1 VEQLSDKD
9 IKETK
14 DSKENMYE
22 LLIHIHNSY
31 NIINIY
37 MIPSLKKY
45 ITEFL
50 GTLLLAFVVLST
62 GNWMAIGSALAIG
75 CYLGAPISGAAYNP
89 AVALCYLASNK
100 INTTEI
106 VPYIVFEILG
116 AMVAYCLYKMTLSSS
131 R

>member
-1 VEQLSDKD
+1 
-9 IKETK
+9 
-14 DSKENMYE
+14 
-22 LLIHIHNSY
+22 
-31 NIINIY
+31 

-62 GNWMAIGSALAIG
+62 GNWMAIGSALAVG
-75 CYLGAPISGAAYNP
+75 CYLGGPISGAAYNP
-89 AVALCYLASNK
+89 AVALCYLALNK